1 MTAPL
6 RVTNS
11 QGKNGG
17 PVGNFDEHQGRY
29 APRAVNPEG
38 AHPVLLVCEHAS
50 RAIPPEFGDLGLS
63 TEALESH
70 IAWDPGALTVALA
83 LSDALD
89 ASLVYASASRLIY
102 DCNRPP
108 KAPDAMPAKSEATVI
123 PGNAALS
130 EADRQARVDAY
141 YRPFEDLLEKTVAAK
156 AGPPVIV
163 TIHSFTPV
171 YLGRPR
177 AVEIGILHDTD
188 ARLADAMLRE
198 PSRFTVERNQPYG
211 PDDGVTHTLRRHA
224 LPGGLLNVMIEIR
237 NDLLETPEGCVEVT
251 ECLQGWLDNAL
262 RALAPDQPREA
273 TA

>member
-11 QGKNGG
+11 RGKNGG
-17 PVGNFDEHQGRY
+17 SVGNFDEHQGRY
-29 APRAVNPEG
+29 APRVVNPDG
-38 AHPVLLVCEHAS
+38 AHSVLLVCEHAS

-63 TEALESH
+63 AEALESH
-70 IAWDPGALTVALA
+70 IAWDPGALTVSLA

-89 ASLVYASASRLIY
+89 ATLVHASVSRLVY

-108 KAPDAMPAKSEATVI
+108 EAPDAMPAKSEATVI

-141 YRPFEDLLEKTVAAK
+141 YRPFEALVAETVAARPV
-156 AGPPVIV
+156 PPVIV
-163 TIHSFTPV
+163 TIHSFTPI
-171 YLGRPR
+171 YLGRER

-188 ARLADAMLRE
+188 SRLADALLRE
-198 PSRFTVERNQPYG
+198 SSRFTVARNQPYG
-211 PDDGVTHTLRRHA
+211 PEDGVTHTLRRHA
-224 LPGGLLNVMIEIR
+224 LPSGLLNVMIEIR
-237 NDLLETPEGCVEVT
+237 NDLLETPEGCVEVSD
-251 ECLQGWLDNAL
+251 CLQGWLENGL
-262 RALAPDQPREA
+262 TALAPDRPREA